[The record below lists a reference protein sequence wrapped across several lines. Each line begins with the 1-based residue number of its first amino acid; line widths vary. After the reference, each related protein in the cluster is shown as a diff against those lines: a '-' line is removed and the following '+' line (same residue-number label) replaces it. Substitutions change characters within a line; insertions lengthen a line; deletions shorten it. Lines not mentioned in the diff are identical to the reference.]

1 MATSATA
8 MRSAAAPALAVLL
21 AACAA
26 APPAEPP
33 APRLGRAL
41 VPAEAARADTTV
53 FPDGRG
59 LPPGR
64 GSVAEGRA
72 LYAARC
78 AACHGAD
85 GSGGSG
91 GRLVGRAPL
100 TASPWPEKT
109 VGQYWPYATTLFD
122 YLRRA
127 MPIDAPGS
135 LGADE
140 VYALSAWLLHA
151 NGIVAAD
158 TVLDAATLAAVRM
171 PNREGFERAPR

>member
-8 MRSAAAPALAVLL
+8 MRSAAALALAALL

-26 APPAEPP
+26 MPPAEPL
-33 APRLGRAL
+33 ALRLGRPLA
-41 VPAEAARADTTV
+41 PAEAARADTTV

-72 LYAARC
+72 LYVARC

-85 GSGGSG
+85 GTGGSG

-109 VGQYWPYATTLFD
+109 VGQYWPYATTLYD

-140 VYALSAWLLHA
+140 AYALSAWLLHA

-158 TVLDAATLAAVRM
+158 AVLDAASLPAVRM
-171 PNREGFERAPR
+171 PNREGFERAAR